1 MTENAVK
8 NEHTISR
15 GIVHVHEV
23 VNIVEEASRTNNV
36 WFKKYTL
43 IPSIGI
49 KRQRVWSNLYKLDK
63 EQQNTLHIK
72 KIDKLITTE

>member
-1 MTENAVK
+1 MTENRVK

-43 IPSIGI
+43 IPGIGI
-49 KRQRVWSNLYKLDK
+49 KRVWSNLYKLDK
-63 EQQNTLHIK
+63 EQQNTWHNK
-72 KIDKLITTE
+72 KIDK